1 MGTMAAMKMTRIAW
15 GFPNR
20 SFFFYF
26 FLVFSSSP
34 TTDATQ
40 REGESEPKKM
50 IEATVNFFFLYIY
63 FICIMGA
70 RWRLLI
76 LRRGMGMREILLG
89 LYFMLSLFISQ
100 YLTAFLSLPWL
111 TTSGEE
117 FR

>member
-1 MGTMAAMKMTRIAW
+1 MGTMAAMKITRIAW

-26 FLVFSSSP
+26 FLVLSSSP

-76 LRRGMGMREILLG
+76 FKARYGD
-89 LYFMLSLFISQ
+89 
-100 YLTAFLSLPWL
+100 A
-111 TTSGEE
+111 
-117 FR
+117 

>member
-1 MGTMAAMKMTRIAW
+1 MGTMAAMKITRIAW

-40 REGESEPKKM
+40 REGRIRAQKM
-50 IEATVNFFFLYIY
+50 IEATVNFFCLYIY

-76 LRRGMGMREILLG
+76 FKARYGD
-89 LYFMLSLFISQ
+89 
-100 YLTAFLSLPWL
+100 A
-111 TTSGEE
+111 
-117 FR
+117 